1 MASTKTLYP
10 AYVSVSCRIWF
21 CVCHQC
27 LSLSLSLSL
36 FLSLLQYSHYRP
48 VFFLCSEYRTRTVL
62 GAPWKLAGGYEYSGC
77 YEYSRHRR
85 NTAHTSCSLLALL
98 ARYAPLKM
106 GNVFR
111 RYAASAHLEDE
122 ERTAATPGDEAV
134 AFSPILTAG
143 APLSAPRSLL
153 PLPLWLL
160 LGSGSSD

>member
-1 MASTKTLYP
+1 MASTTVRLSTLRMCL
-10 AYVSVSCRIWF
+10 CRVCIWF
-21 CVCHQC
+21 FVCHQC

-48 VFFLCSEYRTRTVL
+48 VFSLCSEYRTRTVL

-111 RYAASAHLEDE
+111 RYAAFAHLEDE

-143 APLSAPRSLL
+143 APLSPRSFLCRF
-153 PLPLWLL
+153 
-160 LGSGSSD
+160 GCS